1 MVGLKTAEIIKTP
14 VAKQSQ
20 FTLYWKY
27 RYLFILLF
35 PGLASLLIFAYYPM
49 YGIIIAFKE
58 YRFLDG
64 ILGSKWIGLKYFIQV
79 FTLPES
85 LEVIKNTLILNIYSL
100 LVGFPATIIFALL
113 LNEIRISGIKKVIQ
127 TITYLPN
134 FLSWVVVSGLVIDLL
149 SPSRGLVNKI
159 IMFFGNESIYFL
171 AEPSFF
177 RSIIVFSAL
186 WKGIGWGSIIYL
198 ASISNANPELYDAAY
213 IDGAGR
219 LKRAIH
225 VTLPAMYPMITIGLI
240 FSISALVSG
249 GDFEQ
254 IYNFL
259 NSQTRDV
266 GRVLSVYIFDVGLGK
281 FQYSFSTA
289 LGMVN
294 QMVCL
299 IMLIIANQIAKRF
312 SEYTLW

>member
-1 MVGLKTAEIIKTP
+1 MVGLKTTEINKAP
-14 VAKQSQ
+14 VVRRSQ

-27 RYLFILLF
+27 RYMFMLLL
-35 PGLASLLIFAYYPM
+35 PGLVSLLIFAYYPM
-49 YGIIIAFKE
+49 YGIIIAFKDFK
-58 YRFLDG
+58 FLEG
-64 ILGSKWIGLKYFIQV
+64 ILGSKWIGFKYFIQV

-100 LVGFPATIIFALL
+100 VVGFPATIIFALL
-113 LNEIRISGIKKVIQ
+113 LNEIRISGVKKAIQ

-134 FLSWVVVSGLVIDLL
+134 FLSWVVVSGLVMDLL

-159 IMFFGNESIYFL
+159 IMLLGGESVYFL

-177 RSIIVFSAL
+177 RSIIVFSGL
-186 WKGIGWGSIIYL
+186 WKGIGWSSIIYL

-219 LKRAIH
+219 IKRAIH

-240 FSISALVSG
+240 FSVSALLSG

-254 IYNFL
+254 IFNFL
-259 NSQTRDV
+259 NSQTKDV
-266 GRVLSVYIFDVGLGK
+266 GRVLSVYIFQVGLGK
-281 FQYSFSTA
+281 YQYSFSTA
-289 LGMVN
+289 LGIVN
-294 QMVCL
+294 QLVCL
-299 IMLIIANQIAKRF
+299 IMLVIANQIAKRF